1 MLSVSIDSGSSV
13 GSDSSNMVQL
23 HIKEGKLYGR
33 EKEISL
39 ITDTFCRVSEGN
51 NEAFFIEGY
60 SGSGKSMLVHSLTPR
75 IDIAG
80 GYVLEQKVD
89 QMSME
94 RPLLDVISAFNKL
107 CLLIKGK
114 SAEWQLREVSS
125 KLKHEFES
133 DFAVLARL
141 LPNIMVIFSDKGDD
155 DDGGINPRL
164 YHGREDLML
173 SLQNVCFILQRFMRI
188 VSSKVNP
195 VLLFLDDIHWAGST
209 SLELIQSLLC
219 DAKGG
224 CFMFVGSYRDNE
236 VTADHP
242 IFNLMNNICS
252 YGVGS
257 TTIHLRGLSKQD
269 LNQMIAEM
277 LCTLPRLC
285 NPLSDILTE
294 KTEGNPY
301 FLLVFLRSLVDRRL
315 LKYSLREKKWIWNE
329 SNIRSEHI
337 TDNVLYLLS
346 SKMTSLDENI
356 HWRLYPAL
364 GSSVMSVLWSIL
376 VKHPSIMA

>member
-1 MLSVSIDSGSSV
+1 M
-13 GSDSSNMVQL
+13 
-23 HIKEGKLYGR
+23 
-33 EKEISL
+33 
-39 ITDTFCRVSEGN
+39 
-51 NEAFFIEGY
+51 
-60 SGSGKSMLVHSLTPR
+60 HSLTPR

-89 QMSME
+89 QMSKE
-94 RPLLDVISAFNKL
+94 RPLLDVISAFDGL
-107 CLLIKGK
+107 CLLIKNK
-114 SAEWQLREVSS
+114 SSAHELNEISS

-133 DFAVLARL
+133 DVAVLARL
-141 LPNIMVIFSDKGDD
+141 LPNIDAIFPGA
-155 DDGGINPRL
+155 GGNNSPQSRQ
-164 YHGREDLML
+164 HHQGSPSLML
-173 SLQNVCFILQRFMRI
+173 NLQNVCFILQRFMRI
-188 VSSKVNP
+188 VSSKLHP
-195 VLLFLDDIHWAGST
+195 VMLFLDDVHWAGST

-242 IFNLMNNICS
+242 IFSLMNNICS

-257 TTIHLRGLSKQD
+257 TTVHLRGLSKQD

-315 LKYSLREKKWIWNE
+315 LKYSLREKKWIWDE
-329 SNIRSEHI
+329 SKIRSEHI

-356 HWRLYPAL
+356 QLVLKIISCFGIKCDVLVMDHLSKTPKYNGIENRINQAVKEGFIRKIDNKFRFVHDKVREAAYSLIPE
-364 GSSVMSVLWSIL
+364 SSKMQVG
-376 VKHPSIMA
+376 A